1 VSFDASLARAHPG
14 RYRHVEDIRD
24 RRRTNGRAVAAHG
37 DRDPPRRPSC
47 PPRRLGAAVVA
58 LPVEL
63 RVEVIPRWSFRL
75 PTRGGRDGVLRC
87 RGRVLERLLHVGGR
101 PAIVRV
107 AQTAQRR
114 VLFGCWAR
122 DRGDAEAAI
131 ARMRFAL
138 AVDDDLR
145 EFYERFR
152 DDPLIGASLRRTPW
166 LRIARRPVAFEAVA
180 WAVCEQLIESGRAAA
195 IERRIVHALGPRCA
209 HSGLRDVPSAAALA
223 ACAPARL
230 ESFDLAARRAI
241 ALVRVAGQVSAG
253 GLDLDGPDHE
263 RSWRRLLAVPTI
275 GRWTVEMLATHGQGR
290 YDALAAGDLGYL
302 KLLGGWRSGGDPA
315 ARAEEADVRALFE
328 RFGPWRGL
336 AGQHALRSPPPPLRE
351 LVAAA

>member
-1 VSFDASLARAHPG
+1 MDERSPHA
-14 RYRHVEDIRD
+14 
-24 RRRTNGRAVAAHG
+24 
-37 DRDPPRRPSC
+37 DRDPARRPSC

-107 AQTAQRR
+107 AQTAERR

-152 DDPLIGASLRRTPW
+152 EDPLIGASLRRTPW
-166 LRIARRPVAFEAVA
+166 LRIARRPVAFEAFA

-195 IERRIVHALGPRCA
+195 IERRIVRALGSRCA
-209 HSGLRDVPSAAALA
+209 RSGLRDVPSAAALA

-263 RSWRRLLAVPTI
+263 RSWRQLLAVPTI
-275 GRWTVEMLATHGQGR
+275 GRWTVEMLAAHGQGR
-290 YDALAAGDLGYL
+290 YDTLAAGDLGYL